1 MNWLIETKNR
11 GRISVN
17 LEKCCACRS
26 CELGCS
32 FHHQR
37 NFDPSRSSIKVCRE
51 DGKGTLEMS
60 VISTCDGCPGD
71 KPPWCVCFCSSGC
84 LQFEEKY
91 IP

>member
-11 GRISVN
+11 GRISVD

-26 CELGCS
+26 CELACS

-37 NFDPSRSSIKVCRE
+37 KFDPSRSSIKVRRE
-51 DGKGTLEMS
+51 DGEGTLEIS

-71 KPPWCVCFCSSGC
+71 KPPWCVRFCSSGC
-84 LQFEEKY
+84 LQLEEG
-91 IP
+91 